1 MKKVL
6 ALMMSFLLLAGSLN
20 LSVAETAGEF
30 RGMPYKASDLGFTML
45 PGDV

>member
-20 LSVAETAGEF
+20 LSVAETAGNTGADAAEQ
-30 RGMPYKASDLGFTML
+30 GDTESPYGKPML
-45 PGDV
+45 